1 MHENTKRAW
10 KALPLSNAL
19 IFKKHFER
27 VRPCGLT
34 LFYLIQKPNSH
45 GNFIES
51 LSQYS
56 DKNILDISSKKFGI
70 VVSEWN
76 EQVTESLFSGAVE
89 TLLMHGA
96 KKENIFRKNVP
107 GSFELT
113 LGAQWLAE
121 LEEIDAVICLGCV
134 IKGETRHFDFICDAV
149 AHGITNVA
157 LKFNKPVIFGVL
169 TPNTLQQALDRSGG
183 KHGNKGDEAAITAV
197 KMLGF

>member
-1 MHENTKRAW
+1 MATSLK
-10 KALPLSNAL
+10 
-19 IFKKHFER
+19 
-27 VRPCGLT
+27 
-34 LFYLIQKPNSH
+34 
-45 GNFIES
+45 S

-56 DKNILDISSKKFGI
+56 DKNLVDIASKKFGI

-76 EQVTESLFSGAVE
+76 DQVTESLFSGAVD
-89 TLLMHGA
+89 TLIRHGA

-121 LEEIDAVICLGCV
+121 LPEIDAVICLGCV
-134 IKGETRHFDFICDAV
+134 IQGETRHFDFICDAV
-149 AHGITNVA
+149 AHGITHVGM
-157 LKFNKPVIFGVL
+157 KFNKPVIFGVL

-183 KHGNKGDEAAITAV
+183 KHGNKGDEAAITAI